1 MPILYQIRPEIN
13 AYWSFVILGRS
24 DCRNTKRIGI
34 RSTFVFRFVFIYFFL
49 HNILVIAV
57 SMMINCSSSTF
68 FIQCL
73 LQTLNTIESLVI
85 MIELDWLNS
94 ILFLHC
100 IFKKKQTNKKRRL
113 KIESLFLF
121 FFFNLFNHTYIYTYC
136 ISINVYF

>member
-34 RSTFVFRFVFIYFFL
+34 RSTFVFRFVFIYFFFL

-85 MIELDWLNS
+85 MIELD
-94 ILFLHC
+94 
-100 IFKKKQTNKKRRL
+100 
-113 KIESLFLF
+113 
-121 FFFNLFNHTYIYTYC
+121 
-136 ISINVYF
+136 